1 MRLVYFSFSFLL
13 SLSLPAQV
21 LATKKMKITPYQ
33 SILQQC
39 LDKKVDVLKINT
51 NKELYKVIENFYP
64 LVSSDILYREVFYT
78 QKDVLKKLKLEAGK
92 IQIYTLDEDD
102 NPTLLSSE
110 KVGDVNQGN
119 ELRHKA
125 LSTEARMN
133 QLLFR
138 ANISSDYSKVRE
150 IRSKQVSLN
159 MEWSDTQIKSMDI
172 ALGTLKKSLNCQ
184 QVESQDIC
192 TCADKS
198 K

>member
-1 MRLVYFSFSFLL
+1 
-13 SLSLPAQV
+13 
-21 LATKKMKITPYQ
+21 MKITPYQ